1 LLSYRSGFTKP
12 VNCGEIS
19 DTSTIPRRTGRMF
32 EKLRIIFSIP
42 ELRKKVLLTIGLL
55 AVYRI
60 GFHVPLPM
68 IATNL
73 GDDGGTAAQFFE
85 KISVFAASDLRQAT
99 IFGLGIMPYISASII
114 FQLLGSV
121 YKPLEELKKEGEA
134 GRKKLNEYTRYLTV
148 AICVVQSYM
157 YLKFMLMSGGP
168 AGYGNINPNFLNADA
183 TGLYFGWQVIAVL
196 VMTCGTVFLMWLGEQ
211 IDEYGIGNGISLLIM
226 AGILAQMPKA
236 LFELVRNMKTELTG
250 LSRGQIGIE
259 TLVLLVVLFVGVVFG
274 VVFIT
279 LGQRKIPTQ
288 SAKFT
293 RGRRVYGGTRQ
304 HLPLRINQAGVMP
317 IIFASSLL
325 MIPGMLMGGLA
336 SYAGSESILFKPLNL
351 IGLTMNDQASFIFN
365 LLYVVLIFFFCY
377 FWTAIT
383 FNPKE
388 MSENL
393 QNSGTFI
400 PGYRPGKRTTDYLE
414 KVMVRIT
421 YVGAA
426 FLSIVAIVP
435 TIVYGSLGVPY
446 SIAGFYGGTG
456 LLIAVSVAFDLV
468 QKIDSHLVMRNYRGL
483 LEGAGGGVSPVV

>member
-1 LLSYRSGFTKP
+1 
-12 VNCGEIS
+12 
-19 DTSTIPRRTGRMF
+19 MF

-42 ELRKKVLLTIGLL
+42 ELRKKVMLTIGLL

-60 GFHVPLPM
+60 GFHIPLPM
-68 IATNL
+68 VATNL
-73 GDDGGTAAQFFE
+73 SETGGTASEFFE
-85 KISVFAASDLRQAT
+85 KITVFAASDLRQAT

-148 AICVVQSYM
+148 VICLVQSYM

-168 AGYGNINPNFLNADA
+168 SGYGNINPNFLNADA
-183 TGLYFGWQVIAVL
+183 TGLYWGWQIIAVL

-236 LFELVRNMKTELTG
+236 LYELIRNMKTELTG
-250 LSRGQIGIE
+250 LSRGQVGIE
-259 TLVLLVVLFVGVVFG
+259 TLILLVILFVGVVFG

-325 MIPGMLMGGLA
+325 MIPGMLFAGLA
-336 SYAGSESILFKPLNL
+336 SYAGSESSLFKPLNL
-351 IGLTMNDQASFIFN
+351 ASLTLGDQSSYLFN
-365 LLYVVLIFFFCY
+365 LLYVGLIFFFCY

-388 MSENL
+388 MSDNL
-393 QNSGTFI
+393 RDSGTFI

-421 YVGAA
+421 YVGAG
-426 FLSIVAIVP
+426 FLSVVAIVP

>member
-1 LLSYRSGFTKP
+1 
-12 VNCGEIS
+12 
-19 DTSTIPRRTGRMF
+19 MF

-60 GFHVPLPM
+60 GFHIPLPM

-73 GDDGGTAAQFFE
+73 DEPGGGAADFFE
-85 KISVFAASDLRQAT
+85 KVSLFAASDLRQAT

-148 AICVVQSYM
+148 AICIVQSYM
-157 YLKFMLMSGGP
+157 YLRFMLMTGGTT
-168 AGYGNINPNFLNADA
+168 GYGNINPNFLNAEG
-183 TGLYFGWQVIAVL
+183 TGLFVGWQIVAVA
-196 VMTCGTVFLMWLGEQ
+196 VMTAGTVFLMWLGEQ

-226 AGILAQMPKA
+226 AGILAQMPMA
-236 LFELVRNMKTELTG
+236 LYELVRNMKPELVG
-250 LSRGQIGIE
+250 LSRGQVGVE
-259 TLVLLVVLFVGVVFG
+259 TLILLVLLFVGVVFG

-288 SAKFT
+288 SAKHT

-325 MIPGMLMGGLA
+325 MIPGVMFGFMAGQFETGGF
-336 SYAGSESILFKPLNL
+336 LFKAFHMASSTLNSQ
-351 IGLTMNDQASFIFN
+351 TSYFFN
-365 LLYVVLIFFFCY
+365 LFYVALIFFFCY

-388 MSENL
+388 MSDNL
-393 QNSGTFI
+393 KDSGTFI

-426 FLSIVAIVP
+426 FLAIVAIVP

-483 LEGAGGGVSPVV
+483 LEGAGGGVTPVV

>member
-1 LLSYRSGFTKP
+1 
-12 VNCGEIS
+12 
-19 DTSTIPRRTGRMF
+19 MF

-42 ELRKKVLLTIGLL
+42 ELRKKILLTIGLL

-60 GFHVPLPM
+60 GFHIPLPM
-68 IATNL
+68 VATNL
-73 GDDGGTAAQFFE
+73 ADEGGATAEFFE
-85 KISVFAASDLRQAT
+85 KVAVFSASDLRQAT

-148 AICVVQSYM
+148 LICVVQSYM
-157 YLKFMLMSGGP
+157 YMKFMLMSGGE
-168 AGYGNINPNFLNADA
+168 AGYGNINPNFLNGAGD
-183 TGLYFGWQVIAVL
+183 GLFFGWQVVAVL

-236 LFELVRNMKTELTG
+236 LFELIGNMKTELTG

-304 HLPLRINQAGVMP
+304 YLPLRINQAGVMP

-325 MIPGMLMGGLA
+325 IIPGMLLGGLA
-336 SYAGSESILFKPLNL
+336 GMFESDSSMFGFLNYL
-351 IGLTMNDQASFIFN
+351 GLTLNDQGSFFFN
-365 LLYVVLIFFFCY
+365 FMYVVMIFFFCY

-388 MSENL
+388 MSDNL
-393 QNSGTFI
+393 RDSGTFI

-435 TIVYGSLGVPY
+435 TVVYGSLGVPY
-446 SIAGFYGGTG
+446 SIA
-456 LLIAVSVAFDLV
+456 
-468 QKIDSHLVMRNYRGL
+468 
-483 LEGAGGGVSPVV
+483 